1 MISKS
6 KSTGIQQSR
15 TKLSFLGSRKRNQKV
30 TPKLKYGRESTKS
43 PSGSRRGMKTGLNTW
58 QYVLLVVLVGAFLKL
73 IWWGGH
79 EAWQASEKWL
89 SGTSWAILKRVEV
102 VGLSRLPEHDIIM
115 AAAVKDSSN
124 LMELDLDS
132 ISVRVTDIA
141 GVRKARC
148 YKRLPGR
155 LIIDVEERF
164 PIAAL
169 GGGDLMLVDED
180 GAVFPP
186 VYCGEVLDIPILTGK
201 LKPVNDNS
209 SFTSVHRMLIN
220 IRQDYP
226 KTFSQLAEICS
237 KNDMLSLRLKNSAA
251 EIITDGFIDKELLDN
266 LELFLSQKSD
276 ELPVNIDYIDM
287 RFPSMV
293 ITGTDG

>member
-1 MISKS
+1 MISKR

-15 TKLSFLGSRKRNQKV
+15 TKLSSLGSRKRNQKV
-30 TPKLKYGRESTKS
+30 TPKLKQGRKSTKS
-43 PSGSRRGMKTGLNTW
+43 PSDKRRGTKTGSNAW
-58 QYVLLVVLVGAFLKL
+58 KYLLFVTAVVALLRIVY
-73 IWWGGH
+73 WGGS
-79 EAWQASEKWL
+79 EAWQAGEKWL

-115 AAAVKDSSN
+115 VAAVKDSSN

-132 ISVRVTDIA
+132 ISVRVTNLA

-148 YKRLPGR
+148 YRRLPGR
-155 LIIDVEERF
+155 LIIDVDERF
-164 PIAAL
+164 PVAAL
-169 GGGDLMLVDED
+169 GDGDLMLVDED

-186 VYCGEVLDIPILTGK
+186 VYCGEVLDVPVLTGK
-201 LKPVNDNS
+201 LKPIVNNK
-209 SFTSVHRMLIN
+209 SFVSVHGLLIS
-220 IRQDYP
+220 IRKDYP
-226 KTFSQLAEICS
+226 KIFDHLAEICTE
-237 KNDMLSLRLKNSAA
+237 NDVLTLRLKSSAA

-266 LELFLSQKSD
+266 LEQFLAQKSD

-293 ITGTDG
+293 ITGSDG